1 MADEWRP
8 DEVELPTRMAPTG
21 AKGCLWRL
29 LALLLVVSLVGSAWA
44 SLVWLWRQRQP
55 LTTPTQDNAPV
66 VLVATPT
73 AVFPTAV
80 PTAAIPST
88 EPILTAVP
96 TPNPNRVDRIVFING
111 DNQIET
117 IAPDGS
123 AAQQLTEDRTRFRFP
138 AWSPDS
144 RQIAAIGNGRF
155 ASGIYVVADSAN
167 PVEPTALYITDS
179 SSPIYLYWSPNGEQ
193 VSFIAPGAGR
203 DMALHLAPADG
214 ASESRELATGS
225 PFYWRW
231 GGDSS
236 QILFSTGDLVGLLDV
251 DNGRQEVLATSGRF
265 QAPDIS
271 PDGRFW
277 AYATANRFRR
287 NTQLVLHDTRTSER
301 TTTAHD
307 GLVAMGW
314 SPTANQLAYISPAQ
328 ESSFFYGP
336 LRLLDAESGGSRVLS
351 NDTVLAF
358 FWSPNGR
365 YLAYISLVE
374 SPAGRQQAAEN
385 GRRLGK
391 PVQQHANLRLNL
403 SLVEVATGTGMALLQ
418 FQPTPLFFDQF
429 LPFFDQYAH
438 SHQLW
443 SPDSDAL
450 VLPLEQDGVAQI
462 VVVPATGGRVLP
474 LAEGS
479 IAFWSG
485 Q

>member
-8 DEVELPTRMAPTG
+8 DEVELPTRMAPEG

-29 LALLLVVSLVGSAWA
+29 LALLLVVSLLGSAWA
-44 SLVWLWRQRQP
+44 SLVWLWRLRQP
-55 LTTPTQDNAPV
+55 LPMPTPDNSPV
-66 VLVATPT
+66 VLVVTPT
-73 AVFPTAV
+73 AVFPTSV
-80 PTAAIPST
+80 PTAAIPT
-88 EPILTAVP
+88 TPLAETAVP
-96 TPNPNRVDRIVFING
+96 APNPNRIDRIVFING

-117 IAPDGS
+117 VAPDGS
-123 AAQQLTEDRTRFRFP
+123 AVRRLTNGSLSFRFP
-138 AWSPDS
+138 AWSPDG
-144 RQIAAIGNGRF
+144 RYIAAIGNGRLS
-155 ASGIYVVADSAN
+155 SGIYVVADSAD
-167 PVEPTALYITDS
+167 PVEPTALYTDNR
-179 SSPIYLYWSPNGEQ
+179 SSPIYLSWSPDSEQ
-193 VSFIAPGAGR
+193 VGFITPGVGR
-203 DMALHLAPADG
+203 DLALHLAPADG

-231 GGDSS
+231 GGDGS
-236 QILFSTGDLVGLLDV
+236 QILFSTSDLVGLLTV
-251 DNGRQEVLATSGRF
+251 ANGRQEVLATSGRF

-287 NTQLVLHDTRTSER
+287 NAQLVLHNTITSER
-301 TTTAHD
+301 TTTAHA

-328 ESSFFYGP
+328 ESSFFYGA
-336 LRLLDAESGGSRVLS
+336 LRLLDAESGRSRVLS
-351 NDTVLAF
+351 DDTVLAF

-365 YLAYISLVE
+365 YLAYISIPE
-374 SPAGRQQAAEN
+374 SPADRQQAASN
-385 GRRLGK
+385 GRLLGK

-403 SLVEVATGTGMALLQ
+403 SLVDVTTDTGLALLQ
-418 FQPTPLFFDQF
+418 FQPTPLFLNQF

-450 VLPLEQDGVAQI
+450 VLPLEENGVAQI
-462 VVVPATGGRVLP
+462 VVVPATGGRVFP